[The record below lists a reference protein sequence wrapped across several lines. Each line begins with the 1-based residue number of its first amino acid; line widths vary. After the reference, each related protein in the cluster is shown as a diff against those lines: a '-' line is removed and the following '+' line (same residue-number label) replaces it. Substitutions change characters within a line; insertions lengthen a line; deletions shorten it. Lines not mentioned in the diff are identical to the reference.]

1 VLANSNPSSDMK
13 VTTLMANFYYD
24 FNTQSDWTP
33 FIGFGIGKAHVKFAT
48 SNGLGN
54 TDSTDN
60 ETAWQGMFGLT
71 YSTRDN
77 PDSRWLIGYRY
88 LSLNKPT
95 FSSPTGDINL
105 ARVHE
110 HALEVGLQYSF

>member
-1 VLANSNPSSDMK
+1 MNPILQSRGIRSGG
-13 VTTLMANFYYD
+13 LMMVDY
-24 FNTQSDWTP
+24 
-33 FIGFGIGKAHVKFAT
+33 
-48 SNGLGN
+48 
-54 TDSTDN
+54 
-60 ETAWQGMFGLT
+60 
-71 YSTRDN
+71 
-77 PDSRWLIGYRY
+77 Y